1 MTRVR
6 LPSPLDSY
14 TGGLRELDLPGAD
27 LASVLAALDA
37 RFPGVRFRIIDERDR
52 VRRHISI
59 FVNEDRVTD
68 LARPLAPADEVMIVA
83 ALSGG

>member
-14 TGGLRELDLPGAD
+14 TGGLRVVDLPGGT
-27 LASVLAALDA
+27 LAEVLAALDA
-37 RFPGVRFRIIDERDR
+37 RFPGARFRIVDENGS
-52 VRRHISI
+52 VRTHINV
-59 FVNEDRVTD
+59 FVNADRERD
-68 LARPLAPADEVMIVA
+68 LARPLAAGDEVMIVA